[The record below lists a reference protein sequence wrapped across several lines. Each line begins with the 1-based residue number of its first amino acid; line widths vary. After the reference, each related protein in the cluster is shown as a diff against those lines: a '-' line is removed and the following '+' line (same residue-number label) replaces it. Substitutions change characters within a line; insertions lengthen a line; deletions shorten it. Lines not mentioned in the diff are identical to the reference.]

1 MAYAAVNDKAKQGE
15 ARQEYYTQSKMEPFG
30 LNKRSR
36 RIARGDRQ
44 VTTPDGK
51 TRCVD
56 NSKV

>member
-1 MAYAAVNDKAKQGE
+1 MAYPAVSEKAKVGE

-36 RIARGDRQ
+36 RIARGDMQ

-51 TRCVD
+51 KRC
-56 NSKV
+56 NEK